1 MIALPEPRQKR
12 AAASDNIVS
21 DYIVG
26 KGEGGRTQTRN
37 HEKYAGGTFGRQI
50 KKPWGISLI
59 CVEL

>member
-50 KKPWGISLI
+50 KKP
-59 CVEL
+59 